1 MSSLGIGLTPAVPKS
16 RDDIEATAQGFLG
29 EAFSRKQIQSN
40 QILASQQLEAIAVG
54 LRGGT
59 VISNLYVSVNVNGAT
74 LTLTKGGIYDKSGN
88 RLAASADVSSS
99 FTAGTT
105 PRVQAIPVSYT
116 VPTDDLYYLVFLAVG
131 TTAPS
136 LSFAGQVNAMTAQSP
151 SGPRAVAQ
159 VASQTDLAASVAFT
173 TVTVQRAY
181 WFAWS

>member
-105 PRVQAIPVSYT
+105 QRSRCRTQS
-116 VPTDDLYYLVFLAVG
+116 LL
-131 TTAPS
+131 TTS
-136 LSFAGQVNAMTAQSP
+136 TTLCSWRSERQHRRCRS
-151 SGPRAVAQ
+151 RA
-159 VASQTDLAASVAFT
+159 
-173 TVTVQRAY
+173 R
-181 WFAWS
+181 